1 MILSAGHENF
11 IYTEGYNQDH
21 NKVKFWLETANTVWD
36 QDYNQSQQSLQ
47 NIITTLN
54 FAHAYNYYNT
64 GEDEIP
70 IPYSNQ
76 AGIWGL
82 THVLSSPAGYYPSGL
97 YFGYGL
103 YRANFGWNYY
113 DFPLISFYLDYRD
126 CDYTQYFNGNNDI
139 WIKFNA
145 TDNSVKIDWNDDN
158 FTDNVTQVI
167 PYGYY
172 TIWDVKN
179 KSIRNDVAYTFY
191 FDQYW
196 QRCLVLIPSSN
207 NHPHLVWGAHP
218 TFNATNY
225 RIYRAVSNYPVKP
238 ITLNYTRIATVSSST
253 FDYIDYAVTIL
264 PGSQYAYYYVVGWN
278 GTTES
283 DKTNYVNTPAE
294 FHKAK
299 ADTPEENNVYQNYP
313 NPFNPTTNIHFSIGN
328 GKFVTLKVYD
338 VLGNEV
344 ATLVNEWKEAGSY
357 EVTFKSNIGIRQLA
371 TGAYIYRLQAGNFV
385 KTKKMLLLE

>member
-1 MILSAGHENF
+1 
-11 IYTEGYNQDH
+11 
-21 NKVKFWLETANTVWD
+21 
-36 QDYNQSQQSLQ
+36 
-47 NIITTLN
+47 
-54 FAHAYNYYNT
+54 
-64 GEDEIP
+64 
-70 IPYSNQ
+70 
-76 AGIWGL
+76 
-82 THVLSSPAGYYPSGL
+82 
-97 YFGYGL
+97 
-103 YRANFGWNYY
+103 
-113 DFPLISFYLDYRD
+113 
-126 CDYTQYFNGNNDI
+126 
-139 WIKFNA
+139 
-145 TDNSVKIDWNDDN
+145 
-158 FTDNVTQVI
+158 
-167 PYGYY
+167 
-172 TIWDVKN
+172 
-179 KSIRNDVAYTFY
+179 
-191 FDQYW
+191 
-196 QRCLVLIPSSN
+196 VLIPTST
-207 NHPHLVWGAHP
+207 NHPRLIWGPHP

-357 EVTFKSNIGIRQLA
+357 EITFKSTVGNRQLA
-371 TGAYIYRLQAGNFV
+371 NGVYIYRLMVYPANSGTGDFV
-385 KTKKMLLLE
+385 YTKKMLLLK